1 MEAFQLSLTRPLE
14 KSFFVI
20 TSLLCV
26 LVLSAFVRGAK
37 AEAAD
42 SAAEIVDLRCESM
55 REGRQASPDF
65 NVILYRKRYGDLQ
78 NAFGGDL
85 KSYYLHYVNY
95 GKRENRNAV

>member
-1 MEAFQLSLTRPLE
+1 MSLTRPLE

-55 REGRQASPDF
+55 TEPLGIDAESPRLSWKMNSDS
-65 NVILYRKRYGDLQ
+65 RG
-78 NAFGGDL
+78 
-85 KSYYLHYVNY
+85 
-95 GKRENRNAV
+95 